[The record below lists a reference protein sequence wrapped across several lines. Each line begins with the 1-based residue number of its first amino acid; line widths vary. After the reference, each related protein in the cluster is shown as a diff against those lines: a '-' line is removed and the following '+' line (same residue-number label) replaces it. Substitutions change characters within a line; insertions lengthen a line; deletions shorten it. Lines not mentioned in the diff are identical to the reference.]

1 MNLEQK
7 HFPMLREYEKAKM
20 QMMNTDLSEQTV
32 HFNNTQNA
40 FAAGNQTLASM
51 SRSNLTGRSP
61 FSNFVRSTAGKK
73 LYFNDPKSG
82 PLPPARIQDQTRIS
96 ETRQRILYRAD
107 NGAPLHR
114 VQRVKDFIP
123 CCPSEAKTSI

>member
-20 QMMNTDLSEQTV
+20 QMMNPDLSDEQTV
-32 HFNNTQNA
+32 HFNNTQNT
-40 FAAGNQTLASM
+40 FAQGNQT
-51 SRSNLTGRSP
+51 RGGISNQTGKSP

-82 PLPPARIQDQTRIS
+82 PLPPAKLQEQTRLS

-114 VQRVKDFIP
+114 VQRVKDFVP
-123 CCPSEAKTSI
+123 CCPSEAKNSI